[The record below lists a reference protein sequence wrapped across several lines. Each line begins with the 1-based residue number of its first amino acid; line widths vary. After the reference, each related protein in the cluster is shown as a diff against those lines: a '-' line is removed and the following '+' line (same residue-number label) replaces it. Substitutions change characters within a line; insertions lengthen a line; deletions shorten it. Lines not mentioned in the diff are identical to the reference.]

1 MGGGRT
7 RAYKRKQKTISLLF
21 FVVATG
27 YLLSFSKIDWREV
40 LFKKSIQNLSVWRL
54 ILTCNPQ
61 FVLNS
66 NELYLRHEQN
76 VS

>member
-1 MGGGRT
+1 MPRNLLNNNVTKVHVEDYLMLYVRTMIQHHRMGGGRT

-40 LFKKSIQNLSVWRL
+40 L
-54 ILTCNPQ
+54 
-61 FVLNS
+61 
-66 NELYLRHEQN
+66 
-76 VS
+76 